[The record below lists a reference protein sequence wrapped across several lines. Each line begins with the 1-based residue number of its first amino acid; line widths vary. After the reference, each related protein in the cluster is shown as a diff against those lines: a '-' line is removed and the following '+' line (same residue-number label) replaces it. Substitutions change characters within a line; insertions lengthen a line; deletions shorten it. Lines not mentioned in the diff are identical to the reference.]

1 MATLAVTVTAAIAVT
16 APAAL
21 PPDQPQA
28 WASGRYLDGMITAFF
43 VVGAV
48 VLLRA
53 GRRRILACS
62 ALVVL
67 PAMVAGIVV
76 DAYAGTSVPTNG
88 FSAAFNFAE
97 PAVLTQNWNSANVT
111 LATVVALGLLAVWV
125 TVVVVVPRYRAG
137 VLVGLAAV
145 SVAATAQMTLTVSRA
160 STPGQQA
167 NLMTGLKPGDQ
178 IAVSAYI
185 GWQIWVP
192 QAFEVSW
199 TQLQLFYPPREAPP
213 AGVTVVELPWAG
225 NTPQASW
232 PQAPFDWHVAASSQ
246 AGGWVAWRD
255 TPLYPWLS
263 GRLRG

>member
-1 MATLAVTVTAAIAVT
+1 MAALAVAVTAAIAVT

-21 PPDQPQA
+21 PPDQSQA

-53 GRRRILACS
+53 GRRQILACS
-62 ALVVL
+62 VLVVL

-97 PAVLTQNWNSANVT
+97 PAVLTQNWISANVE

-125 TVVVVVPRYRAG
+125 AIVIVVPRYRAI

-160 STPGQQA
+160 STPGQKV

-185 GWQIWVP
+185 GWQIWIP
-192 QAFEVSW
+192 QAFQVSW
-199 TQLQLFYPPREAPP
+199 TKLQLFYPPREAPP

-225 NTPQASW
+225 NSPQASW
-232 PQAPFDWHVAASSQ
+232 PQAPFGWHVAASSQ
-246 AGGWVAWRD
+246 AGGWVAWHD
-255 TPLYPWLS
+255 AP
-263 GRLRG
+263 